1 MTLAKHWCTHIT
13 YRWFEPLKMPSHM
26 VGTTTHT
33 QVIWTLEDAKWYG
46 RHYNTHTQVNWT
58 LEDAKS
64 YGRHYN
70 THTHRWLF
78 FQSSNH
84 ANHDVCWPKYKHGNW
99 FERKLG
105 NLAPPSR
112 KFTFKTCNIHFFL
125 CWNIAQKHVKMTVS
139 KPVGSPRVTVFT
151 ITQPRWAKAA
161 CERALYVS
169 WVFGEE
175 LKPVLPF
182 FCTANFFSPW

>member
-1 MTLAKHWCTHIT
+1 MPSDMVGTTTHT
-13 YRWFEPLKMPSHM
+13 HRWIEPLKMPSHM

-33 QVIWTLEDAKWYG
+33 HTGGYSFSHPIMLTMMCAD
-46 RHYNTHTQVNWT
+46 RNTSMGID
-58 LEDAKS
+58 LKE
-64 YGRHYN
+64 
-70 THTHRWLF
+70 
-78 FQSSNH
+78 
-84 ANHDVCWPKYKHGNW
+84 
-99 FERKLG
+99 KLG

-151 ITQPRWAKAA
+151 ITQPRWAKVA
-161 CERALYVS
+161 CEHALYVS
-169 WVFGEE
+169 WVFSEE